1 MPPEMALVSEFL
13 TADDDWRRDAIAQ
26 LSRRLNQ
33 SPRASGQ
40 VLCHRPCGL
49 YVLLPVPLARRLME
63 ALSLVHEAQAT
74 V

>member
-1 MPPEMALVSEFL
+1 MTPQSSLFLEFL
-13 TADDDWRRDAIAQ
+13 TADDDWRRNAMVQ

-63 ALSLVHEAQAT
+63 ALSMVCDAQALR
-74 V
+74 